1 MHFRPIVK
9 IRSSEQVA
17 DEIRRTILEGKYLPG
32 DKLPPERALAEYFQV
47 TRNTVREALR
57 FLEQMR
63 LVSVRQGSGITVEDY
78 LATTG
83 LEFIGA
89 LLDNPDEGTAGLI
102 EEIAE
107 ARQVIGEAMVNNAI
121 DRIDTYHIEALR
133 EAVESFLEEVE
144 RQDRDVNR
152 LQELDFEIH
161 NRLMQA
167 GGNRPIILLHNSMR
181 HVYRQVAHLFEP
193 LLEHPAEIAL
203 FYRQMIDALES
214 GDRMKARDLFRDY
227 FKVGTMALKR
237 YCGR

>member
-17 DEIRRTILEGKYLPG
+17 DEIRRTILEGKYRPG
-32 DKLPPERALAEYFQV
+32 DKLPPERTLAGHFQV

-78 LATTG
+78 LTTTG
-83 LEFIGA
+83 LEFIAA
-89 LLDNPDEGTAGLI
+89 LLDNPEEETVNLM

-107 ARQVIGEAMVNNAI
+107 ARQAIGAAMVNNAI
-121 DRIDTYHIEALR
+121 DRIDPDHIDALKEAI
-133 EAVESFLEEVE
+133 ESFIEEAE
-144 RQDRDVNR
+144 RPDCDVRR

-167 GGNRPIILLHNSMR
+167 GGNRVIILLHNSMR

-193 LLEHPAEIAL
+193 LLENPAGIAD
-203 FYRQMIDALES
+203 FYRQVLDAI
-214 GDRMKARDLFRDY
+214 ARGEGENAKELFRAY
-227 FKVGTMALKR
+227 FEAGAAAIR
-237 YCGR
+237 NSDR